1 MKDAKHTIKM
11 ELITPVHIGND
22 NFLQNI
28 FDFIIENDNIYLID
42 TQKVFEKIGYDEKQI
57 QTLVAGVE
65 RGESLKHI
73 FPGRITNLEDVS
85 KRIIPITCNIS
96 EKGATTLKE
105 CLHDGRGIAYIP
117 GSSIKG
123 AIRSAIMGTLAQEQ
137 RGGKPKDCEKA
148 VFGKD
153 PYCDFMRFMQVSD
166 AYFFENCEI
175 ATKSTSLNI
184 QETKQLLDNTLE
196 QLTECVEPG
205 NETTFTIKISAN
217 RNRTAVQEVKWN
229 KSYWKDNMPM
239 PMKSLPAQVSDI
251 ENLFKTINAHTLRL
265 INEDIDFWNNFY
277 NTDWE
282 KYMRDFSLQDENN
295 LKNYINALIGI
306 RREIKNSI
314 EGEECVLRIGY
325 ASGWKFMTGSWI
337 TDKKELKEAEI
348 SVREHKNKQTGK
360 ITSIYTHM
368 PFPKTRRIEEF
379 IDEDNNRGL
388 GLLGFVKL
396 KINK

>member
-1 MKDAKHTIKM
+1 MKDAKHTIKI
-11 ELITPVHIGND
+11 ELLTPVHIGND

-28 FDFIIENDNIYLID
+28 FDFIIENDNIYVID
-42 TQKVFEKIGYDEKQI
+42 IQKVFEKIGYDEKQI

-85 KRIIPITCNIS
+85 KRIIPITCNFP

-123 AIRSAIMGTLAQEQ
+123 AIRSAIMGTLAQKQ
-137 RGGKPKDCEKA
+137 RECKPKDCEKA

-205 NETTFTIKISAN
+205 NETTFTIKLLTN
-217 RNRTAVQEVKWN
+217 RNRMAVQEVKRN
-229 KSYWKDNMPM
+229 ESYWKDNMPM
-239 PMKSLPAQVSDI
+239 KSLPAEVSDI

-277 NTDWE
+277 DSDWE
-282 KYMRDFSLQDENN
+282 KYMRDFSPQDENN
-295 LKNYINALIGI
+295 LKNYIKALIGI
-306 RREIKNSI
+306 RREVKNSI

-325 ASGWKFMTGSWI
+325 ASGWKFMTGDWI
-337 TDKKELKEAEI
+337 TDEDKLKEAEI
-348 SVREHKNKQTGK
+348 CVRENWDKIRRIMTNK
-360 ITSIYTHM
+360 YTRY
-368 PFPKTRRIEEF
+368 PFPKTRRVKEYF
-379 IDEDNNRGL
+379 DNNTKKKQL
-388 GLLGFVKL
+388 GLFGFVKL
-396 KINK
+396 KIKD